1 MKELARRWL
10 TLADK
15 DRQTCE
21 QIKHS
26 HGLQAI
32 AAFHTQQMIEKSLKA
47 ILVS

>member
-21 QIKHS
+21 QIKDS
-26 HGLQAI
+26 HGLRAI
-32 AAFHTQQMIEKSLKA
+32 AAFHTQQMYRE
-47 ILVS
+47 VSQGYPRL